1 MSSDRFKRKEIRTLK
16 QRWIMKHKDRAD
28 DIPNCPSIESIVN
41 MPTPNEI
48 SSIEKIEISNTVD
61 DSTISNAKLSDNTMQ
76 QQTTSTGQEN
86 STKSTTTTHETPIIP
101 KRLMRHYRRQYR
113 HRGRSQKSSRRRT
126 SNTSNTDSSISSSQ
140 IAIHGTASE
149 RRDDIPMCPDIDNIC
164 ELDQSEFDD
173 DMSVHRFSHAFN
185 QLLDDSLLLLTKFVQ
200 LLKDH
205 PRPATIAGF
214 IVASYLIISY
224 LELSIAA
231 LVELIAQ
238 SIWPISH
245 AILLFIERFSI
256 NFGSFMHSS
265 DDIIKGAY
273 CDIAEIWCKHFQMM
287 CADRCSFFSMAVERL
302 RTN

>member
-1 MSSDRFKRKEIRTLK
+1 MSSDRFRRKEVRTLK

-48 SSIEKIEISNTVD
+48 LSSKELTSSDAAD
-61 DSTISNAKLSDNTMQ
+61 DSTALTTAKLSDDTMQ

-86 STKSTTTTHETPIIP
+86 STAKLTTDETSIIP
-101 KRLMRHYRRQYR
+101 KRFTLRHHRKRRRQ
-113 HRGRSQKSSRRRT
+113 RGRKRSTNSST
-126 SNTSNTDSSISSSQ
+126 SSSK
-140 IAIHGTASE
+140 IAVQGTASE
-149 RRDDIPMCPDIDNIC
+149 RRDDIPMCPDIENIC

-173 DMSVHRFSHAFN
+173 DMSVHRFSHALY
-185 QLLDDSLLLLTKFVQ
+185 QLLDDSLLLLTKFSQ
-200 LLKDH
+200 FLKDH
-205 PRPATIAGF
+205 PRPTTIAGF
-214 IVASYLIISY
+214 IIASYLIISY

-231 LVELIAQ
+231 LIELIAQ

-245 AILLFIERFSI
+245 AVLLFIERLSI

-273 CDIAEIWCKHFQMM
+273 CDVAEIWCKHFQMM